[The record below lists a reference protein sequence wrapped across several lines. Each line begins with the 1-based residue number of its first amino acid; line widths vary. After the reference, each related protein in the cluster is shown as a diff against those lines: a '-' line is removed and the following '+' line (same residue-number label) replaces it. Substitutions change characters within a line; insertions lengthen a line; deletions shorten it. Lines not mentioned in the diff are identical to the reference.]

1 MSEINVE
8 LDEQENNK
16 KSLKYFILFAIKPE
30 LKDAC
35 NFMAVKLAHIVADKR
50 QDTIKSNAT
59 GIDAA
64 TKKEITIEVPNVLK
78 LSENPNYEDMFL
90 GFFIGMIKDFKELLE
105 ADLKFQFIDIEVL
118 EEDEKTVKKIMVDG
132 ELVPHIIKKHL
143 NTRIRF
149 IRTDGKPCEQN
160 FRSDF

>member
-35 NFMAVKLAHIVADKR
+35 NFMAIKLAHIVADKR
-50 QDTIKSNAT
+50 KDTIKSNAT
-59 GIDAA
+59 GMDLE
-64 TKKEITIEVPNVLK
+64 TKKEISREVPNVLK
-78 LSENPNYEDMFL
+78 LSDNPSYEDVFL
-90 GFFIGMIKDFKELLE
+90 GFFIGMIKDFKELWE
-105 ADLKFQFIDIEVL
+105 ADLKFQFIDIEVC
-118 EEDEKTVKKIMVDG
+118 EEDGKTVKKIMVDG
-132 ELVPHIIKKHL
+132 KLVPHIIKKHL

-149 IRTDGKPCEQN
+149 LRKDGKPCEQN
-160 FRSDF
+160 FRSEF